1 MTVDPAIVV
10 FGLFLLLVILGIRI
24 AIALGATACL
34 IILLYHQGAVGISSI
49 FYSNMAKF
57 PLLAIPY
64 FILAGFVM
72 ERSGVSAR
80 LVNLAS
86 LIVGPIPGG
95 LAIVG
100 IAVCVFFGGIS
111 GSGPADAAAIGAV
124 LIPAMIEKGY
134 DRNFAAGL
142 IATAGSTAIL
152 IPPSIA
158 FVVYGVITEM
168 SVPALFAGGIFPGLV
183 AGAALIVPA
192 YFISRKRGWG
202 GERWGTPRELWVA
215 FRRAFWGLMAP
226 AVILGS
232 MYGGICTPTEAA
244 IIAVVYGVVLGCLY
258 RTIGWTDLY
267 RCMRDAAITSAVVM
281 FIVAF
286 AGLFGWAADRVGAI
300 DHVLKSLLSLSDNGL
315 VMIFL
320 VNGVLFIAGM
330 LLDAISIFYV
340 FLPIFIPMMSHFG
353 WDPLWFGVVM
363 TYNLAIGQATPPVA
377 VNLYVTTALAKTKLD
392 QVAVAVVPFVLAMV
406 GGLVIVILWQ
416 WLSIAP
422 PVWFGLY
429 KPGP

>member
-1 MTVDPAIVV
+1 MTVITLLV
-10 FGLFLLLVILGIRI
+10 FGLFLALVVLGVRI

-34 IILLYHQGAVGISSI
+34 VILLYQQGTMGISSI
-49 FYSNMAKF
+49 FYSNISKF
-57 PLLAIPY
+57 PLLAIPF

-100 IAVCVFFGGIS
+100 VAVCVFFGGIS

-124 LIPAMIEKGY
+124 LIPAMIAKGY

-158 FVVYGVITEM
+158 FVVYGVITEV

-183 AGAALIVPA
+183 AGAALVVPA
-192 YFISRKRGWG
+192 YFISRKHGWG

-215 FRRAFWGLMAP
+215 FKRAFWGLMAP

-244 IIAVVYGVVLGCLY
+244 IIAVVYGILLGWMY
-258 RTIGWTDLY
+258 RSIGWKQLY
-267 RCMRDAAITSAVVM
+267 QCMLDSAITSAVVM

-300 DHVLKSLLSLSDNGL
+300 DHILKGMLSLSDNGM
-315 VMIFL
+315 VMIL
-320 VNGVLFIAGM
+320 IVNVVLFIAGM

-340 FLPIFIPMMSHFG
+340 FMPIFIPMMKHFG

-363 TYNLAIGQATPPVA
+363 TYNLAIGMATPPVA
-377 VNLYVTTALAKTKLD
+377 VNLYVTTSLADTKLD
-392 QVAVAVVPFVLAMV
+392 QVAVAVIPFVLAMV
-406 GGLVIVILWQ
+406 VGLIVVIFWP
-416 WLSIAP
+416 WLSLAP
-422 PVWFGLY
+422 PIWFGLY
-429 KPGP
+429 KLTP

>member
-1 MTVDPAIVV
+1 MGISLLV
-10 FGLFLLLVILGIRI
+10 FGLFLGLVLLGVRI

-34 IILLYHQGAVGISSI
+34 IILLFQQGTVGISSI
-49 FYSNMAKF
+49 FYSNISKF
-57 PLLAIPY
+57 PLLAIPF

-86 LIVGPIPGG
+86 MLVGPVYGG

-100 IAVCVFFGGIS
+100 VAVCVFFGGIS

-124 LIPAMIEKGY
+124 LIPAMIAKGY

-158 FVVYGVITEM
+158 FVVYGVITEI

-183 AGAALIVPA
+183 AGAALIFPA
-192 YFISRKRGWG
+192 YFISKKRGWG
-202 GERWGTPRELWVA
+202 GERWGTPSELWIA
-215 FRRAFWGLMAP
+215 FRQAFWGLMAP

-244 IIAVVYGVVLGCLY
+244 IIAGVYGIALGWLY
-258 RTIGWTDLY
+258 RTISWKQLY
-267 RCMRDAAITSAVVM
+267 QCMLDSAITSAVVM

-300 DHVLKSLLSLSDNGL
+300 DNVLKTMLGLSNNPV
-315 VMIFL
+315 VMIL
-320 VNGVLFIAGM
+320 IVNFVLFIAGM

-340 FLPIFIPMMSHFG
+340 FMPIFIPMMKHFN

-363 TYNLAIGQATPPVA
+363 TYNLAIGMATPPVA
-377 VNLYVTTALAKTKLD
+377 VNLYVTTSLADTKLD
-392 QVAVAVVPFVLAMV
+392 RVAIAVIPFVLAMV
-406 GGLVIVILWQ
+406 GGLIVVIFWQ
-416 WLSIAP
+416 WLSLAP
-422 PVWFGLY
+422 PIWFGLY
-429 KPGP
+429 KPAP

>member
-1 MTVDPAIVV
+1 VTFITLLV
-10 FGLFLLLVILGIRI
+10 FGLFLALVVLGTRI
-24 AIALGATACL
+24 AVALGATACL
-34 IILLYHQGAVGISSI
+34 IILLYNQGAIGISSI
-49 FYSNMAKF
+49 FYSNIAKF
-57 PLLAIPY
+57 PLLAIPF

-80 LVNLAS
+80 LINLAS

-100 IAVCVFFGGIS
+100 VAVCVFFGGIS

-124 LIPAMIEKGY
+124 LIPAMIAKGY

-158 FVVYGVITEM
+158 FVVYGVITEV

-183 AGAALIVPA
+183 AGAALVVPA
-192 YFISRKRGWG
+192 YFISRKHGWG
-202 GERWGTPRELWVA
+202 GERWGNPRELWVA
-215 FRRAFWGLMAP
+215 FKRAFWGLMAP

-244 IIAVVYGVVLGCLY
+244 IVAVVYGILLGWIY
-258 RTIGWTDLY
+258 RTISWLELY
-267 RCMRDAAITSAVVM
+267 RCMLDAAITSGVVM

-300 DHVLKSLLSLSDNGL
+300 DHVLKSMLSLSDNGV
-315 VMIFL
+315 VMIL
-320 VNGVLFIAGM
+320 IVNVVLFIAGM

-340 FLPIFIPMMSHFG
+340 FMPIFIPMMKHFG

-363 TYNLAIGQATPPVA
+363 TYNLAIGMATPPVA
-377 VNLYVTTALAKTKLD
+377 VNLYVTTSLADTKLD

-406 GGLVIVILWQ
+406 VGLIVVIFWP
-416 WLSIAP
+416 WLSLAP
-422 PVWFGLY
+422 PIWFGLY
-429 KPGP
+429 KLTP

>member
-1 MTVDPAIVV
+1 MTIVTLLV
-10 FGLFLLLVILGIRI
+10 FGLFLAFVVLGIRI

-34 IILLYHQGAVGISSI
+34 IILLYQQGTVGISSI
-49 FYSNMAKF
+49 FYSNIAKF
-57 PLLAIPY
+57 PLLAIPF

-80 LVNLAS
+80 LINLAS
-86 LIVGPIPGG
+86 LIVGPIHGG

-100 IAVCVFFGGIS
+100 VAVCVFFGGIS

-124 LIPAMIEKGY
+124 LIPAMIAKGY

-158 FVVYGVITEM
+158 FVVYGVITEV

-183 AGAALIVPA
+183 AGAALVVPA
-192 YFISRKRGWG
+192 YFISRKHGWG
-202 GERWGTPRELWVA
+202 GERWGTPGELWVA
-215 FRRAFWGLMAP
+215 FKRAFWGLMAP

-244 IIAVVYGVVLGCLY
+244 IIAVVYGILLGWIY
-258 RTIGWTDLY
+258 RTIAWKKLY
-267 RCMRDAAITSAVVM
+267 QCMLDAAVTSAVVM

-300 DHVLKSLLSLSDNGL
+300 DHVLKSLLSLSDNGW
-315 VMIFL
+315 VMILL
-320 VNGVLFIAGM
+320 VNVVLFIAGM

-340 FLPIFIPMMSHFG
+340 FLPIFIPMMAHFG

-363 TYNLAIGQATPPVA
+363 TYNLAIGQSTPPVA
-377 VNLYVTTALAKTKLD
+377 VNLFVTTSLADTKLD
-392 QVAVAVVPFVLAMV
+392 QVAVAVVPFVLAML
-406 GGLVIVILWQ
+406 GGLIVVILWP
-416 WLSIAP
+416 WLSLAP
-422 PVWFGLY
+422 PIWFGLY
-429 KPGP
+429 KPVH

>member
-1 MTVDPAIVV
+1 MTVVTLLV
-10 FGLFLLLVILGIRI
+10 FGLFLTLVVLGVRI

-34 IILLYHQGAVGISSI
+34 VILLYQQGTMGISSI
-49 FYSNMAKF
+49 FYSNIAKF
-57 PLLAIPY
+57 PLLAIPF

-80 LVNLAS
+80 LINLAS

-100 IAVCVFFGGIS
+100 VAVCVFFGGIS

-124 LIPAMIEKGY
+124 LIPAMIAKGY

-158 FVVYGVITEM
+158 FVVYGVITEV

-183 AGAALIVPA
+183 AGAALVVPA
-192 YFISRKRGWG
+192 YFISRKHGWG

-215 FRRAFWGLMAP
+215 FKRAFWGLMAP

-244 IIAVVYGVVLGCLY
+244 IVAVVYGILLGWIY
-258 RTIGWTDLY
+258 RTISWLELY
-267 RCMRDAAITSAVVM
+267 RCMLDSAITSGVVM

-300 DHVLKSLLSLSDNGL
+300 DHVLKSMLSLSDNGV
-315 VMIFL
+315 VMIL
-320 VNGVLFIAGM
+320 IVNVVLFIAGM

-340 FLPIFIPMMSHFG
+340 FLPIFIPMMTHFG

-363 TYNLAIGQATPPVA
+363 TYNLAIGMATPPVA
-377 VNLYVTTALAKTKLD
+377 VNLYVTTSLAETTLD
-392 QVAVAVVPFVLAMV
+392 QVAVAVVPFVLAMI
-406 GGLVIVILWQ
+406 GGLVVVIFWP
-416 WLSIAP
+416 WLSLAP
-422 PVWFGLY
+422 PIWFGLY
-429 KPGP
+429 KLTP

>member
-1 MTVDPAIVV
+1 MTVVTLLV
-10 FGLFLLLVILGIRI
+10 FGLFLTLVVLGVRI

-34 IILLYHQGAVGISSI
+34 IILLYQQGTMGISSI
-49 FYSNMAKF
+49 FYSNIAKF
-57 PLLAIPY
+57 PLLAIPF

-80 LVNLAS
+80 LINLAS

-100 IAVCVFFGGIS
+100 VAVCVFFGGIS

-124 LIPAMIEKGY
+124 LIPAMIAKGY

-158 FVVYGVITEM
+158 FVVYGVITEV

-183 AGAALIVPA
+183 AGAALVVPA
-192 YFISRKRGWG
+192 YFISRKHGWG

-215 FRRAFWGLMAP
+215 FKRAFWGLMAP

-244 IIAVVYGVVLGCLY
+244 IVAVVYGVLLGWIY
-258 RTIGWTDLY
+258 RTISWLELY
-267 RCMRDAAITSAVVM
+267 RCMLDAAITSGVVM

-300 DHVLKSLLSLSDNGL
+300 DHILKSMLSLSDNGV
-315 VMIFL
+315 VMIL
-320 VNGVLFIAGM
+320 IVNVVLFIAGM

-340 FLPIFIPMMSHFG
+340 FMPIFIPMMKHFG

-363 TYNLAIGQATPPVA
+363 TYNLAIGMATPPVA
-377 VNLYVTTALAKTKLD
+377 VNLYVTTSLADTKLD
-392 QVAVAVVPFVLAMV
+392 QVAVAVIPFVLAMV
-406 GGLVIVILWQ
+406 VGLIVVIFWP
-416 WLSIAP
+416 WLSLAP
-422 PVWFGLY
+422 PIWFGLY
-429 KPGP
+429 KLTP

>member
-1 MTVDPAIVV
+1 MTGITLLV
-10 FGLFLLLVILGIRI
+10 FGLFLALVVLGVRI

-34 IILLYHQGAVGISSI
+34 VILLFQQGTMGISSI
-49 FYSNMAKF
+49 FYSNIAKF
-57 PLLAIPY
+57 PLLAIPF

-80 LVNLAS
+80 LINLAS
-86 LIVGPIPGG
+86 LIVGPIHGG

-100 IAVCVFFGGIS
+100 VAVCVFFGGIS

-124 LIPAMIEKGY
+124 LIPAMIAKGY

-158 FVVYGVITEM
+158 FVVYGVITEV

-183 AGAALIVPA
+183 AGAALVVPA
-192 YFISRKRGWG
+192 YFISRKHGWG

-244 IIAVVYGVVLGCLY
+244 IVAVVYGILLGWIY
-258 RTIGWTDLY
+258 RTISWFELY
-267 RCMRDAAITSAVVM
+267 RCMLDSAITSGVVM

-300 DHVLKSLLSLSDNGL
+300 DHVLKSMLSLSDNGV
-315 VMIFL
+315 VMIL
-320 VNGVLFIAGM
+320 IVNLVLFIAGM

-340 FLPIFIPMMSHFG
+340 FMPIFIPMMKHFG

-363 TYNLAIGQATPPVA
+363 TYNLAIGMATPPVA
-377 VNLYVTTALAKTKLD
+377 VNLYVTTSLADTKLD
-392 QVAVAVVPFVLAMV
+392 QVAVAVVPFVLAMI
-406 GGLVIVILWQ
+406 GGLIVVIFWP
-416 WLSIAP
+416 WLSLAP
-422 PVWFGLY
+422 PIWFGLY
-429 KPGP
+429 KPVP

>member
-1 MTVDPAIVV
+1 MTIVTILV
-10 FGLFLLLVILGIRI
+10 FGLFLAFVVLGIRI

-34 IILLYHQGAVGISSI
+34 IILLYQQGTVGISSI
-49 FYSNMAKF
+49 FYSNIAKF
-57 PLLAIPY
+57 PLLAIPF

-86 LIVGPIPGG
+86 LIVGPIHGG

-100 IAVCVFFGGIS
+100 VAVCVFFGGIS

-124 LIPAMIEKGY
+124 LIPAMIAKGY

-158 FVVYGVITEM
+158 FVVYGVITEV

-183 AGAALIVPA
+183 AGAALVVPA
-192 YFISRKRGWG
+192 YFISRKHGWG

-215 FRRAFWGLMAP
+215 FKRAFWGLMAP

-244 IIAVVYGVVLGCLY
+244 IVAVVYGILLGWIY
-258 RTIGWTDLY
+258 RTISWLELY
-267 RCMRDAAITSAVVM
+267 RCMLDSAITSGVVM

-300 DHVLKSLLSLSDNGL
+300 DHVLKSMLSLSDNGL
-315 VMIFL
+315 VMIL
-320 VNGVLFIAGM
+320 IVNVVLFIAGM

-340 FLPIFIPMMSHFG
+340 FLPIFIPMMKHFG

-363 TYNLAIGQATPPVA
+363 TYNLAIGMATPPVA
-377 VNLYVTTALAKTKLD
+377 VNLYVTTSLADTKLD

-406 GGLVIVILWQ
+406 GGLIVVIFWP
-416 WLSIAP
+416 WLSLAP
-422 PVWFGLY
+422 PTWFGLY
-429 KPGP
+429 KLVP

>member
-1 MTVDPAIVV
+1 MGVSLLV
-10 FGLFLLLVILGIRI
+10 FGLFLVLVILGMRI

-34 IILLYHQGAVGISSI
+34 VIILFQQGTVGISSI

-57 PLLAIPY
+57 PLLAIPF

-86 LIVGPIPGG
+86 LLVGPIPGG

-100 IAVCVFFGGIS
+100 VAVCVFFGGIS

-124 LIPAMIEKGY
+124 LIPAMIAKGY

-158 FVVYGVITEM
+158 FVVYGVITEV
-168 SVPALFAGGIFPGLV
+168 SVPALFAGGILPGLV
-183 AGAALIVPA
+183 AGAALVVPA
-192 YFISRKRGWG
+192 YFISRRHGWG

-215 FRRAFWGLMAP
+215 FKRAFWGLMAP

-244 IIAVVYGVVLGCLY
+244 IVAVVYGIALGWMY
-258 RTIGWTDLY
+258 RTIDWKELY
-267 RCMRDAAITSAVVM
+267 RCMLDSAITSGVVM

-300 DHVLKSLLSLSDNGL
+300 DHILKSMLSLSDNGL
-315 VMIFL
+315 VMIL
-320 VNGVLFIAGM
+320 IVNLVLFIAGM

-340 FLPIFIPMMSHFG
+340 FLPIFIPMMKHFG

-363 TYNLAIGQATPPVA
+363 TFNLAIGMATPPVA
-377 VNLYVTTALAKTKLD
+377 VNLYVTTSLADTKLD
-392 QVAVAVVPFVLAMV
+392 QVAVAVIPFVLAMI
-406 GGLVIVILWQ
+406 GGLIVVIFWP
-416 WLSIAP
+416 WLSLAP
-422 PVWFGLY
+422 PIWFGLY
-429 KPGP
+429 KPVP

>member
-1 MTVDPAIVV
+1 MMLDPAILV
-10 FGLFLLLVILGIRI
+10 FGLFLILVVLGIRI
-24 AIALGATACL
+24 AVALGATACL
-34 IILLYHQGAVGISSI
+34 IILLFHQGTMGISSI

-57 PLLAIPY
+57 PLLAIPF
-64 FILAGFVM
+64 FILAGFIM
-72 ERSGVSAR
+72 ERSGISGR
-80 LVNLAS
+80 LVHLAS

-100 IAVCVFFGGIS
+100 VAVCVFFGGIS

-124 LIPAMIEKGY
+124 LIPAMIAKGY
-134 DRNFAAGL
+134 DRNFAAAL

-158 FVVYGVITEM
+158 FVVYGVITEV

-183 AGAALIVPA
+183 AGAALIIPA
-192 YFISRKRGWG
+192 YYISKKHGWG

-215 FRRAFWGLMAP
+215 FKQAFWGLMAP
-226 AVILGS
+226 GVILGS

-244 IIAVVYGVVLGCLY
+244 IIAVVYGILLGWIY
-258 RTIGWTDLY
+258 RTIGWKTLY
-267 RCMRDAAITSAVVM
+267 KCMLDAAVTSAVVM

-300 DHVLKSLLSLSDNGL
+300 DHVLKSMLSLSDNGM
-315 VMIFL
+315 VMIFII
-320 VNGVLFIAGM
+320 NGVLFIAGM

-340 FLPIFIPMMSHFG
+340 FLPIFIPMMAHFG

-377 VNLYVTTALAKTKLD
+377 VNLYVTTSLAGTRLD
-392 QVAVAVVPFVLAMV
+392 RVAVAVVPFVIAML
-406 GGLVIVILWQ
+406 GGLVVVILWQ

-429 KPGP
+429 KAAH

>member
-1 MTVDPAIVV
+1 MTGITLLV
-10 FGLFLLLVILGIRI
+10 FGLFLALVVLGVRI

-34 IILLYHQGAVGISSI
+34 VILLFQQGTMGISSI
-49 FYSNMAKF
+49 FYSNIAKF
-57 PLLAIPY
+57 PLLAIPF

-100 IAVCVFFGGIS
+100 VAVCVFFGGIS

-124 LIPAMIEKGY
+124 LIPAMIAKGY

-158 FVVYGVITEM
+158 FVVYGVITEV

-183 AGAALIVPA
+183 AGAALVVPA
-192 YFISRKRGWG
+192 YFISRKHGWG
-202 GERWGTPRELWVA
+202 GERWGTPRELWIA
-215 FRRAFWGLMAP
+215 FKRAFWGLMAP

-244 IIAVVYGVVLGCLY
+244 IIAVVYGILLGWMY
-258 RTIGWTDLY
+258 RTIGWKQLY
-267 RCMRDAAITSAVVM
+267 QCMLDSAITSAVVM

-300 DHVLKSLLSLSDNGL
+300 DHVLKSMLSLSDNGW
-315 VMIFL
+315 VMILL
-320 VNGVLFIAGM
+320 VNLVLFIAGM

-340 FLPIFIPMMSHFG
+340 FMPIFIPMMKHFG

-363 TYNLAIGQATPPVA
+363 TFNLAIGMATPPVA
-377 VNLYVTTALAKTKLD
+377 VNLYVTTSLAETTLD
-392 QVAVAVVPFVLAMV
+392 RVAVAVVPFVLAMI
-406 GGLVIVILWQ
+406 GGLLVVIFWP
-416 WLSIAP
+416 WLSLAP
-422 PVWFGLY
+422 PIWFGLY
-429 KPGP
+429 KLTP

>member
-1 MTVDPAIVV
+1 MTVVTLLV
-10 FGLFLLLVILGIRI
+10 FGLFLALVVLGVRI

-34 IILLYHQGAVGISSI
+34 IILLYQQGTMGISSI
-49 FYSNMAKF
+49 FYSNIAKF
-57 PLLAIPY
+57 PLLAIPF

-80 LVNLAS
+80 LINLAS

-100 IAVCVFFGGIS
+100 VAVCVFFGGIS

-124 LIPAMIEKGY
+124 LIPAMIAKGY

-158 FVVYGVITEM
+158 FVVYGVITEI
-168 SVPALFAGGIFPGLV
+168 SVPALFAGGILPGLV
-183 AGAALIVPA
+183 AGAALVVPA
-192 YFISRKRGWG
+192 YFISRKHGWG

-215 FRRAFWGLMAP
+215 FKRAFWGLMAP

-244 IIAVVYGVVLGCLY
+244 IVAVVYGILLGWIY
-258 RTIGWTDLY
+258 RTISWLELY
-267 RCMRDAAITSAVVM
+267 RCMLDAAITSGVVM

-300 DHVLKSLLSLSDNGL
+300 DHVLKGMLSLSDNGVVMILIVNL
-315 VMIFL
+315 VM
-320 VNGVLFIAGM
+320 FIAGM

-340 FLPIFIPMMSHFG
+340 FMPIFIPMMKHFG

-363 TYNLAIGQATPPVA
+363 TYNLAIGMATPPVA
-377 VNLYVTTALAKTKLD
+377 VNLYVTTSLANTKLD
-392 QVAVAVVPFVLAMV
+392 QVAVAVIPFVLAMV
-406 GGLVIVILWQ
+406 VGLIVVIFWP
-416 WLSIAP
+416 WLSLAP
-422 PVWFGLY
+422 PIWFGLY
-429 KPGP
+429 KLVP

>member
-1 MTVDPAIVV
+1 MDVSLVV
-10 FGLFLLLVILGIRI
+10 FGLFLTLVVLGVRI
-24 AIALGATACL
+24 AVALGATACV
-34 IILLYHQGAVGISSI
+34 IILFYQQGAMGISSI

-57 PLLAIPY
+57 PLLAIPF

-100 IAVCVFFGGIS
+100 VVVCVFFGGIS

-124 LIPAMIEKGY
+124 LIPAMIAKGY
-134 DRNFAAGL
+134 DRNFAAAL

-158 FVVYGVITEM
+158 FVVYGVITEI
-168 SVPALFAGGIFPGLV
+168 SGPALFAGGIFPGLV

-192 YFISRKRGWG
+192 YLISKKRAWG
-202 GERWGTPRELWVA
+202 GERWGTPGELWTA

-244 IIAVVYGVVLGCLY
+244 IIAVVYGIMLGCLY
-258 RTIGWTDLY
+258 GTIGWKQLY
-267 RCMRDAAITSAVVM
+267 QCMLDASITSAVVM

-300 DHVLKSLLSLSDNGL
+300 DHVLKSLLGLSDNGL
-315 VMIFL
+315 VMILL
-320 VNGVLFIAGM
+320 VNVVLFFAGM

-340 FLPIFIPMMSHFG
+340 FMPIFIPMIKHFG

-363 TYNLAIGQATPPVA
+363 TYNLAIGMATPPVA
-377 VNLYVTTALAKTKLD
+377 VNLYVTTSLADTKLD
-392 QVAVAVVPFVLAMV
+392 KVALAVVPFVLAMV
-406 GGLVIVILWQ
+406 GGLLIVIAWQ
-416 WLSIAP
+416 WLSLAP

-429 KPGP
+429 KPVP

>member
-1 MTVDPAIVV
+1 MTVVTLLV
-10 FGLFLLLVILGIRI
+10 FGLFLTLVVLGVRI

-34 IILLYHQGAVGISSI
+34 IILLYQQGTMGISSI
-49 FYSNMAKF
+49 FYSNIAKF
-57 PLLAIPY
+57 PLLAIPF

-80 LVNLAS
+80 LINLAS

-100 IAVCVFFGGIS
+100 VAVCVFFGGIS

-124 LIPAMIEKGY
+124 LIPAMIAKGY

-158 FVVYGVITEM
+158 FVVYGVITEV

-183 AGAALIVPA
+183 AGAALVVPA
-192 YFISRKRGWG
+192 YFISRKHGWG

-215 FRRAFWGLMAP
+215 LKRAFWGLMAP

-244 IIAVVYGVVLGCLY
+244 IVAVVYGILLGWIY
-258 RTIGWTDLY
+258 RTISWLELY
-267 RCMRDAAITSAVVM
+267 RCMLDAAITSGVVM

-300 DHVLKSLLSLSDNGL
+300 DHVLKSMLSLSDNGV
-315 VMIFL
+315 VMIL
-320 VNGVLFIAGM
+320 IVNVVLFIAGM

-340 FLPIFIPMMSHFG
+340 FMPIFIPMMKHFG

-363 TYNLAIGQATPPVA
+363 TYNLAIGMATPPVA
-377 VNLYVTTALAKTKLD
+377 VNLYVTTSLADTKLD
-392 QVAVAVVPFVLAMV
+392 QVAVAVIPFVLAMV
-406 GGLVIVILWQ
+406 VGLIVVIFWP
-416 WLSIAP
+416 WLSLAP
-422 PVWFGLY
+422 PIWFGLY
-429 KPGP
+429 KLTP

>member
-1 MTVDPAIVV
+1 MTLVTLLV
-10 FGLFLLLVILGIRI
+10 FGMFLALVLLGVRI
-24 AIALGATACL
+24 AVALGATACL
-34 IILLYHQGAVGISSI
+34 IILLYQQGAMGISSI
-49 FYSNMAKF
+49 FYSNIAKF
-57 PLLAIPY
+57 PLLAIPF
-64 FILAGFVM
+64 FILAGFIM

-86 LIVGPIPGG
+86 LLVGPVPGG

-100 IAVCVFFGGIS
+100 VVVCVFFGGIS

-124 LIPAMIEKGY
+124 LIPAMIAKGY

-158 FVVYGVITEM
+158 FVVYGVITEI

-192 YFISRKRGWG
+192 YIISKKHGWG
-202 GERWGTPRELWVA
+202 GESWGTPRELWVA
-215 FRRAFWGLMAP
+215 FKRAFWGLMAP

-244 IIAVVYGVVLGCLY
+244 IIAVVYGFVLGYIY
-258 RTIGWTDLY
+258 RTIGWRDVY
-267 RCMRDAAITSAVVM
+267 QCMLDSAITSAVVM

-300 DHVLKSLLSLSDNGL
+300 DHVLKSMLSLSDNGI
-315 VMIFL
+315 VMILL
-320 VNGVLFIAGM
+320 VNFVLFIAGM

-340 FLPIFIPMMSHFG
+340 FMPIFIPMMKHFG

-363 TYNLAIGQATPPVA
+363 TYNLAIGMATPPVA
-377 VNLYVTTALAKTKLD
+377 VNLYVTTSLADTKLD
-392 QVAVAVVPFVLAMV
+392 RVAVAVIPFVLAMV
-406 GGLVIVILWQ
+406 GGLFVVIFWQ
-416 WLSIAP
+416 WLSLAP
-422 PVWFGLY
+422 PIWFGLY
-429 KPGP
+429 KPTP

>member
-1 MTVDPAIVV
+1 MTAVTLLV
-10 FGLFLLLVILGIRI
+10 FGLFLAMVVLGIRI

-34 IILLYHQGAVGISSI
+34 IILFFHQGAMGISAI
-49 FYSNMAKF
+49 FYSNIAKF
-57 PLLAIPY
+57 PLLAIPF
-64 FILAGFVM
+64 FILAGFIM
-72 ERSGVSAR
+72 ERSGISGR

-86 LIVGPIPGG
+86 LMIGPIPGG

-124 LIPAMIEKGY
+124 LIPAMIAKGY
-134 DRNFAAGL
+134 DRGFAAGL

-158 FVVYGVITEM
+158 FVVYGVITEV

-192 YFISRKRGWG
+192 YIISKRHGWG

-215 FRRAFWGLMAP
+215 FKRAFWGLMAP

-244 IIAVVYGVVLGCLY
+244 IIAVVYGILLGWIY
-258 RTIGWTDLY
+258 RTIAWKDLY
-267 RCMRDAAITSAVVM
+267 KCMVDAAVTSAVVM

-300 DHVLKSLLSLSDNGL
+300 DHVLKSMLRLSDNGL
-315 VMIFL
+315 VMIFII
-320 VNGVLFIAGM
+320 NGVLFIAGM

-340 FLPIFIPMMSHFG
+340 FLPIFIPMMAHFG

-377 VNLYVTTALAKTKLD
+377 VNLYVTTSLADTKLD
-392 QVAVAVVPFVLAMV
+392 QVAVAVVPFVVAMV
-406 GGLVIVILWQ
+406 GGLIVVILWQ

-429 KPGP
+429 KPVR